1 MEFLSQPAL
10 KGRKPGSLGS
20 RAARQYIEGR
30 LKAAGLVPWDGSRDY
45 TLSFGYGKNVVGVL
59 PGSDTNLANE
69 IVLVSA
75 HYDHLG
81 KDHKGRIC
89 PGAADNASGVAAL
102 LELARQLSAQ
112 QQRPRRSVAFVAFDC
127 EEMML
132 LGSFAFMCRKDVRDA
147 NIVAVV
153 NADMLGRNLLDVV
166 TNTLFVAGTEAC
178 PILGEQVCRF
188 GTNAGIRVLRLGTDL
203 VGPRSDHVAFQS
215 RGIPCLFFS
224 CGTCKDYHLP
234 TDTADKLD
242 FAALKRSAEVMAAT
256 VSELANSAPE
266 LSCFSGPHDATS
278 AVANSEELRS
288 VCTLLNEVGEH
299 REQAGIKKEDAE
311 SFQKLALEAQ
321 KLLNDGG
328 YDRQARTR
336 LIVDATGILVPY
348 FMPNEPGHS
357 ASADTQMR
365 FALQYVQAIYLI
377 YGPQLM
383 EGYRGLV
390 EQLLKFRP
398 GPIHGMPAYEYEVYD
413 IPNDG
418 VSFRT
423 NADGS
428 CALNAIINRFVI
440 KAEVKPTKWLI
451 KGFRAEMNG
460 SYEGIDCAGNREQVL
475 DCCLLRLRGERKNA
489 SHFAK
494 LQKIWER
501 VGGEP
506 GAQDY
511 TILLA
516 ARLKAGPYE
525 NETNWLAACI
535 LSGNPELTMSAI
547 DAAATMK
554 ASEIRSALSL
564 VIRDTKVR
572 PDVRAAA
579 IASIRSDRTQD
590 EVAALRDVVGDST
603 PAYQREYE
611 PIFRHDYP
619 FSQRIEIKTLRPIFD
634 QMIKDSPTASKTVGE
649 LARMQLKKLGV
660 AVVAGK

>member
-20 RAARQYIEGR
+20 RAARQYIESR
-30 LKAAGLVPWDGSRDY
+30 FKAAGLVPWVENKDY
-45 TLSFGYGKNVVGVL
+45 TQSFGYGKNVVGVL

-81 KDHKGRIC
+81 KDSKGRIC

-102 LELARQLSAQ
+102 LEIARQLSAQ
-112 QQRPRRSVAFVAFDC
+112 QHRPRRSVAFVAFDC

-132 LGSFAFMCRKDVRDA
+132 LGSFAFTCRKDMRDA
-147 NIVAVV
+147 KIVAVV

-166 TNTLFVAGTEAC
+166 TNTLFVAGTEGC

-203 VGPRSDHVAFQS
+203 VGPRSDHVVFQS

-242 FAALKRSAEVMAAT
+242 FAALKRSAFVMQAM

-266 LSCFSGPHDATS
+266 SSCFSGAQDATS
-278 AVANSEELRS
+278 AAANREELRS

-321 KLLNDGG
+321 KLLNAGG
-328 YDRQARTR
+328 YDWQARTR

-348 FMPNEPGHS
+348 FMPNEPGHT
-357 ASADTQMR
+357 ASTDTQMR
-365 FALQYVQAIYLI
+365 LALQYVQAIYLI
-377 YGPQLM
+377 NGAQLM

-390 EQLLKFRP
+390 EQLLRFRP
-398 GPIHGMPAYEYEVYD
+398 GPIHGMPAYEFEVYD

-423 NADGS
+423 NADGK
-428 CALNAIINRFVI
+428 CVLNAIINRFVI
-440 KAEVKPTKWLI
+440 KAEVKPTKWLL

-460 SYEGIDCAGNREQVL
+460 SYEGIDCDGSREQVL
-475 DCCLLRLRGERKNA
+475 DCCLLRMRGEKRNA

-494 LQKIWER
+494 LQKVWER
-501 VGGEP
+501 IGGEP
-506 GAQDY
+506 GARDY
-511 TILLA
+511 PTLLA
-516 ARLKAGPYE
+516 ARLKAGE
-525 NETNWLAACI
+525 SETNWLAACI
-535 LSGNPELTMSAI
+535 LSGNAELALSAI
-547 DAAATMK
+547 DAAGTIK
-554 ASEIRSALSL
+554 APEIRNALTS
-564 VIRDTKVR
+564 VIRDTKAR

-579 IASIRSDRTQD
+579 IASVRSERNQD
-590 EVAALRDVVGDST
+590 EVAALRDIVGDST

-611 PIFRHDYP
+611 PIFRDDYP
-619 FSQRIEIKTLRPIFD
+619 FSQRVEIKTLRPIFD

-660 AVVAGK
+660 PVMAGK